1 MGQNEKQKRIKLS
14 IQLPSMALKRFIEKA
29 LKDDEF
35 FESAIENPIG
45 ALKESGVNLDVSAF
59 MPKDLV
65 TFLGALAGVK
75 ELIKKKQIKEI
86 TFEKIFGQAAE
97 IRGATIMAETERGM
111 MTQFNKNVV
120 SERETFA
127 SVRINFGQRL
137 ELDVAGGIETVAT
150 KVDISAAGQYVTREG
165 FAGSRI
171 EKQETTKGTDTG
183 VTFHFDANQGVGS
196 KKESSIDTYKTKDFS
211 GISFM
216 DIEQFINGPLIS
228 PVDLSAI
235 SAQLDTF
242 TKIAEQTEEL

>member
-97 IRGATIMAETERGM
+97 IRGATIMAEIEKGM
-111 MTQFNKNVV
+111 MTQFDKNVV
-120 SERETFA
+120 AEKNMFA

-137 ELDVAGGIETVAT
+137 ELDVAGRTP
-150 KVDISAAGQYVTREG
+150 
-165 FAGSRI
+165 
-171 EKQETTKGTDTG
+171 EKQETDIS
-183 VTFHFDANQGVGS
+183 S
-196 KKESSIDTYKTKDFS
+196 KKESTTETDRKKDIAVYTDKEVRFS

-216 DIEQFINGPLIS
+216 DMEQFINGPLIS

-242 TKIAEQTEEL
+242 IKIAEQTEEL